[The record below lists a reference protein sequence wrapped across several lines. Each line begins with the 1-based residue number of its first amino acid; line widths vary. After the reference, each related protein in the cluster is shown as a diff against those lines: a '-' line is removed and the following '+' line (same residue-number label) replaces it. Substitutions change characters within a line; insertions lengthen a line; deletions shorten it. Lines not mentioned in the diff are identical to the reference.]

1 MYADWNY
8 ISNELQEESP
18 GLAEQRHHRRLLPT
32 ALAMT
37 MFSSRVR
44 YVLDRPWRFVG
55 QVGAGFRANQGF
67 LLAGAVA
74 YYTLLSIVP
83 MFALILVLLSQFQ
96 ETPALLTALEEY
108 LVLVAPGQAEV
119 LVTQI
124 AVFLENWKVVGVT
137 GLALLLFFSSLA
149 FTVLENAMSVI
160 FFHRVAVKRRHFLVS
175 AIIPY
180 CYISLLAAGILVVN
194 AVSGALAALGTRT
207 VVVMGHVWSLGGTQT
222 ALIYLLG
229 IVGEIALLTSLYLV
243 MPVGRLALRHALIG
257 GVTAALLWEITRHVL
272 VWYFSTLSLVNV
284 VYGSFAAT
292 ILILLSLEAAAI
304 ILLLGAQVIAEY
316 ERIGTSPRTSHGLQ
330 T

>member
-1 MYADWNY
+1 
-8 ISNELQEESP
+8 
-18 GLAEQRHHRRLLPT
+18 
-32 ALAMT
+32 MT

>member
-1 MYADWNY
+1 MYPDWDY
-8 ISNELQEESP
+8 ISNEMQGELP
-18 GLAEQRHHRRLLPT
+18 GLAEQRRHRRLLLT

-207 VVVMGHVWSLGGTQT
+207 VIVMGHVWSLGGTQT

-257 GVTAALLWEITRHVL
+257 GVTAALLWEITRHIL